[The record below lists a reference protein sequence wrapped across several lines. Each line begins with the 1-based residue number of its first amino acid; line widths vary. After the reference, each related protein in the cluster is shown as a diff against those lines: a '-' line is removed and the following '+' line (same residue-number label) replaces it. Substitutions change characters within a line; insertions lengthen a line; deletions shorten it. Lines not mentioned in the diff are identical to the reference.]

1 MLNTE
6 AHPFPRFDASRKR
19 FKTGWK
25 RIPRDKE
32 GELIRPKQEEK
43 KEDEKKVDEK
53 KVDEKKVD
61 EKKEEAKVE
70 TKKEVVEEEESK
82 SKGKVTKKARVMRVP
97 NVDNAR

>member
-1 MLNTE
+1 M
-6 AHPFPRFDASRKR
+6 
-19 FKTGWK
+19 
-25 RIPRDKE
+25 
-32 GELIRPKQEEK
+32 
-43 KEDEKKVDEK
+43 
-53 KVDEKKVD
+53 D